1 LSDDDDCVC
10 DGGHKTRFSGQ
21 FKRQTL
27 TFGLN
32 ALSQHFEVRLNESL
46 DKSKG
51 GEGVCQWE
59 WWRGERK
66 VGKRGKAGEVC
77 QRIGRKRVF
86 IFFRP
91 ATAFGHKQPA

>member
-1 LSDDDDCVC
+1 VRFREFLSDDDDCGC

-32 ALSQHFEVRLNESL
+32 ALSQHVEVRLSESL

-51 GEGVCQWE
+51 
-59 WWRGERK
+59 WRG
-66 VGKRGKAGEVC
+66 GKGGKGK
-77 QRIGRKRVF
+77 GRRSVPTHWPKTC
-86 IFFRP
+86 FFRP